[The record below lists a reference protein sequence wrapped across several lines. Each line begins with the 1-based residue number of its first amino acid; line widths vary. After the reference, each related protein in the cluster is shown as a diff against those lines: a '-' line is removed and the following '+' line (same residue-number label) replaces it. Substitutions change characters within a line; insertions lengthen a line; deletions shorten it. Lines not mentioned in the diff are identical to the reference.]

1 MRTGSKMGRFHAT
14 AMAAVVVIAGSA
26 TAHFSVNTLVSWPC
40 TVNPGLGGT
49 SAVTCTDGQN
59 VSDPALVSYAT
70 DSGNG
75 DMIMTVE
82 F

>member
-1 MRTGSKMGRFHAT
+1 MHTGSKMGRFRAT
-14 AMAAVVVIAGSA
+14 AIAAVVVIAGSA

-40 TVNPGLGGT
+40 TINPGTDGST
-49 SAVTCTDGQN
+49 AVACAQGQN
-59 VSDPALVSYAT
+59 VNDPARVSYVINS
-70 DSGNG
+70 DNG

>member
-1 MRTGSKMGRFHAT
+1 MRTCSKIGRFHAT

-40 TVNPGLGGT
+40 TINPAPGGI
-49 SAVTCTDGQN
+49 SAVTCQSA
-59 VSDPALVSYAT
+59 SDPALVSYVT
-70 DSGNG
+70 NSDNG